1 VKYSV
6 RTRVGDQIGSHDT
19 VWDDL
24 IFLSNG
30 WIRVFNWGPLGKN
43 SKLEDE
49 RFYPPTS
56 VYSVKPVKEER

>member
-1 VKYSV
+1 MKYSV

-19 VWDDL
+19 VWDD
-24 IFLSNG
+24 IHFMDNG
-30 WIRVFNWGPLGKN
+30 WIQVFKWANSTRRVV
-43 SKLEDE
+43 DE